1 MEGDRSFAFSTAI
14 NNDSKVTTS
23 TLGVAHPMEAC
34 PLQVSL
40 RSISTRHHYLF
51 TRQLIAVDSH

>member
-34 PLQVSL
+34 LSAIDTTIRLVGN
-40 RSISTRHHYLF
+40 
-51 TRQLIAVDSH
+51 